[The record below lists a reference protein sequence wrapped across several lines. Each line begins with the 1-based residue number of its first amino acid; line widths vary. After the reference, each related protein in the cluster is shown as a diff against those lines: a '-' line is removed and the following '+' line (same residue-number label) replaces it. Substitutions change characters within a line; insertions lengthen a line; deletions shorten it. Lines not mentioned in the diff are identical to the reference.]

1 MYGYASAFF
10 LLARYF
16 QRERLQPPPALRAI
30 FTTAEPLFDFQ
41 REAIASAFRCPVSVE
56 YGSRDGGL
64 VAMECPA
71 GGLHIFSEGM
81 YVEIA
86 DADDA
91 GRGEIVVSCLD
102 SFAFPIIRYRTGDIG
117 SLDSS
122 PCPCG
127 RALPK
132 LRHVEG
138 RRTDFLV
145 APDGRVLHALSAIYI
160 VRDLPMVREFR
171 IIQHEVDRVELQ
183 LVTDRALTE
192 ADRDTVRRQFSG
204 LLGPQVHL
212 DLLQVPSLSRSPS
225 GKFRYVESRVAESF
239 LTELIRGGR

>member
-1 MYGYASAFF
+1 
-10 LLARYF
+10 
-16 QRERLQPPPALRAI
+16 
-30 FTTAEPLFDFQ
+30 
-41 REAIASAFRCPVSVE
+41 
-56 YGSRDGGL
+56 
-64 VAMECPA
+64 MECPA

-81 YVEIA
+81 SVEIA

-91 GRGEIVVSCLD
+91 GRGEIVVTCLD

-132 LRHVEG
+132 LRNVEG

-145 APDGRVLHALSAIYI
+145 TADGRALHALSAIYI

-171 IIQHEVDRVELQ
+171 IIQHEINRVEIQ
-183 LVTDRALTE
+183 LVTDRSMTE
-192 ADRDTVRRQFSG
+192 EDGDAVRRQFND
-204 LLGPQVHL
+204 LLGPKVHVE
-212 DLLQVPSLSRSPS
+212 LLQVSTLPRSLS
-225 GKFRYVESRVAESF
+225 GKFRYVESRVSESF
-239 LTELIRGGR
+239 LTELIQGGR